1 MMVVIQRNSR
11 DEENEL
17 KNAGYHA
24 EKQGDDGEATMEELG
39 SDDDDD
45 FDLDGF
51 DDDFDDYGDGNREE

>member
-1 MMVVIQRNSR
+1 MPVTMLKSR
-11 DEENEL
+11 
-17 KNAGYHA
+17 
-24 EKQGDDGEATMEELG
+24 GDDGEATMEELG

>member
-1 MMVVIQRNSR
+1 MMVVIRETAVMRKMN
-11 DEENEL
+11 
-17 KNAGYHA
+17 A